1 MRVCVVGGSGMLG
14 CEVVREAT
22 SRGWE
27 VWAPSRGEFDVTDPV
42 SVAQIAV
49 AEPKFDACI
58 NCAAYTAVDRAETE
72 RDEALAMNALGPA
85 YLAAA
90 CLQAGSRLV
99 HVSTDFVFD
108 GTASEPYRTGDPTHP
123 LSVYGE
129 SKLEGEG
136 PVLGSGGIVVR
147 TSWLFGPE
155 RGGGFP
161 GAIVRAA
168 RAGKPLRVVAD
179 QVGTPTYAPDLA
191 RLLVEMVAQ
200 NAAPGLYHAAGPEV
214 LTWHAFAVRAV
225 RACGLD
231 VEVQPIATSDWPT
244 AAHRPAYSALDSSS
258 VSAFGWPF
266 RDLDGALAAW
276 FGRASR

>member
-1 MRVCVVGGSGMLG
+1 MLG
-14 CEVVREAT
+14 IEVVRQAEA
-22 SRGWE
+22 SDWE
-27 VWAPSRGEFDVTDPV
+27 VWAPCRDAFDLTDPV

-72 RDEALAMNALGPA
+72 RDQALALNALGPA
-85 YLAAA
+85 FLAAA
-90 CLQAGSRLV
+90 CLQAGTRLV

-108 GTASEPYRTGDPTHP
+108 GTGSVPYRPEDPTHP
-123 LSVYGE
+123 LSAYGE

-179 QVGTPTYAPDLA
+179 QTGTPTYAPDLA
-191 RLLVEMVAQ
+191 RLLVEVVAQ
-200 NAAPGLYHAAGPEV
+200 NAAPGLYHAAGPEAV
-214 LTWHAFAVRAV
+214 TWHAFAVRALQ
-225 RACGLD
+225 ACGLD
-231 VEVQPIATSDWPT
+231 VEVQPITTSEWPT
-244 AAHRPAYSALDSSS
+244 AAHRPAFSALDSSS
-258 VSAFGWPF
+258 VAGFGWPI
-266 RDLDGALAAW
+266 RDLDATLKDWSARYPYSGP
-276 FGRASR
+276 

>member
-1 MRVCVVGGSGMLG
+1 MSAARRRSDVPPQSHAPLRRSEPQRHPPQGLYHGRGCTGQALPRRAAVPLERTEADGARGAGPDQVVRVCVVGGSGMLG
-14 CEVVREAT
+14 CEVVREAI

-27 VWAPSRGEFDVTDPV
+27 VWAPSRGEFDLTDPV

-72 RDEALAMNALGPA
+72 RDEALALNALGPA
-85 YLAAA
+85 YLATA
-90 CLQAGSRLV
+90 CLQAGTRLV

-108 GTASEPYRTGDPTHP
+108 GTASVPYRPGDPTHP

-136 PVLGSGGIVVR
+136 PVLGSGGNVVR

-168 RAGKPLRVVAD
+168 RAGRPLRVVAD
-179 QVGTPTYAPDLA
+179 QVGTP
-191 RLLVEMVAQ
+191 
-200 NAAPGLYHAAGPEV
+200 
-214 LTWHAFAVRAV
+214 
-225 RACGLD
+225 
-231 VEVQPIATSDWPT
+231 
-244 AAHRPAYSALDSSS
+244 
-258 VSAFGWPF
+258 
-266 RDLDGALAAW
+266 
-276 FGRASR
+276 